1 MVGAMIALGI
11 LYVIFFFWN
20 VSTDDENGRIWSA
33 WLLTLSAIIFLALL
47 LSYENND
54 VPTAK
59 DVYEGKTT
67 LEITYRDSTPID
79 TIIVF
84 KDEFKK

>member
-1 MVGAMIALGI
+1 MIVVMIVFGI
-11 LYVIFFFWN
+11 LYIIAFFWN
-20 VSTDDENGRIWSA
+20 RLTDDKDARTASVCLLTVSTMFFFA
-33 WLLTLSAIIFLALL
+33 ALF
-47 LSYENND
+47 SYGNED